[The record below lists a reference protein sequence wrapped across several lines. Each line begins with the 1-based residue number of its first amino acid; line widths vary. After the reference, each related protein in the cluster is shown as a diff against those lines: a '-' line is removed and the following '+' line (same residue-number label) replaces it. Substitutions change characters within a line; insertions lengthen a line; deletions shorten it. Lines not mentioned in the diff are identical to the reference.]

1 MYNMKKLPIGI
12 ENFKELIDNNYYF
25 VDKTLFIKDV
35 FNEKL
40 ALYTRPRRFGKTLNM
55 SMLYYFFSNKEKE
68 NSYLFDGLDISKD
81 KEIMKYQNKY
91 PVILI
96 SLKDMKNKTFDN
108 QLSMFSYLI
117 SMFLK
122 NNTELLNS
130 DILNESDKSTLIKYE
145 NGTATEIELQNA
157 LNYLTYCLE
166 KHYQSKVIILIDE
179 YDVPLQSAYEN
190 GYYED
195 MVDFLRS
202 VFSSSL
208 KTNSSLEKGIL
219 TGCLRISKE
228 SIFTGLNNF
237 KSFSILDIKSSQ
249 RFGFTHEEVKN
260 LLDYYGLGQYIQE
273 VKEWYDGYLFGD
285 TEIYTPWSTL
295 MYVDRK
301 LQKDSLQPISFW
313 SNTSGN
319 DIVVNYIKQSDQTL
333 HDEFELLMQ
342 GKTLK
347 KKINSELTYRDMD
360 NIHNIYSFL
369 LMTGYIKVHKEI
381 VPNEVYELII
391 PNKEVYKIYEKS
403 FMDYFSEI
411 QFQYKNQLI
420 ALLNDE
426 KVEKTQSMLND
437 ILEKSISYYDN
448 YESFYHG
455 FLLGL
460 FQGLEVS
467 SNKESGNGRFDI
479 EILPRRLDETV
490 LIIECKHSKTLD
502 DLIDDSKK
510 ASKQIIDKRY
520 LSNIKYKKYNKV
532 IGYGISFFK
541 KQCFITKAND
551 SNNVV

>member
-426 KVEKTQSMLND
+426 KVEKAQSMLND

>member
-1 MYNMKKLPIGI
+1 MKKLPIGI